1 MAECRKL
8 KRQNP
13 YPNKAERKNQ
23 HRHDVTVQAQPDSLS
38 RLLFEAL
45 PLGVVLFDCNLKII
59 QANSCAAKLI
69 RLGRYIDKSLAGTKN
84 SKATARMQWS
94 SQLKSVLATGTA
106 KRFEKV
112 TCTLSHNDNTKLLS
126 INCIPL
132 PNDTCK
138 SATEPALAKNNCI
151 SSPAG
156 VVIIE
161 DTTEK
166 AARDKRLAE
175 AERLAAIGKL
185 VSRVAH
191 ELNNPIDG
199 ILRYINLAI
208 RVIEQ
213 HKLEKPKDYLDQ
225 CRRGLMRMVQILN
238 ELLEFSAGTGFHYD
252 EYTRVE
258 QIIEDAVKTME
269 PQAERSKIKIK
280 KTFSQQIPEVAGVNL
295 FQVFVN
301 IIKNALEA
309 MPDGGQLNIS
319 TYLSGDNMAVV
330 EFEDTGGG
338 FEPENRS
345 AIFEPFFTTK
355 TKTKGTGLGL
365 AICKDI
371 ITRHNGRITARNG
384 PKGGSIFAVH
394 LPIKTN

>member
-1 MAECRKL
+1 MAECRKV
-8 KRQNP
+8 
-13 YPNKAERKNQ
+13 ERKKSHPTNTRGKDRATGRVAA
-23 HRHDVTVQAQPDSLS
+23 HEQPDSLS

-45 PLGVVLFDCNLKII
+45 PLGVVLFDRDLKII
-59 QANSCAAKLI
+59 QANSRAAKLI
-69 RLGRYIDKSLAGTKN
+69 RLGRYIDKSLAGRN
-84 SKATARMQWS
+84 SNRTAPAPQWRQELKA
-94 SQLKSVLATGTA
+94 VLSTGQA
-106 KRFEKV
+106 KFFERISYR
-112 TCTLSHNDNTKLLS
+112 LSDKHQSKLLS
-126 INCIPL
+126 VNCVPL
-132 PNDTCK
+132 LNDASK
-138 SATEPALAKNNCI
+138 SAADRPPVKSNRI

-166 AARDKRLAE
+166 AAMHKRLAE
-175 AERLAAIGKL
+175 AERLAAVGKL

-208 RVIEQ
+208 RVVDQ
-213 HKLEKPKDYLDQ
+213 QKLEKPKDYLDQ
-225 CRRGLMRMVQILN
+225 CRRALMRMVQILN

-258 QIIEDAVKTME
+258 QIIKDAVKTME
-269 PQAERSKIKIK
+269 PQAKRSKIKIK
-280 KTFSQQIPEVAGVNL
+280 KTFSRQIPEMAGVNL

-309 MPDGGQLNIS
+309 MPDGGQLNIT
-319 TYLSGDNMAVV
+319 TYLSADNMAVV
-330 EFEDTGGG
+330 EFQDSGPGI
-338 FEPENRS
+338 EPENS
-345 AIFEPFFTTK
+345 QAIFEPFFTTK
-355 TKTKGTGLGL
+355 RKTKGTGLGL

-371 ITRHNGRITARNG
+371 INRYNGYMTVRNG
-384 PKGGSIFAVH
+384 SKGGSIFAVY